1 MKVRLNRFLSMCG
14 IASRRKAE
22 ILIENSRISV
32 NGIIIRDPAYKV
44 DPDKDIVTLDGKVIK
59 PERKRYIILNKPCC
73 YLTALGKD
81 KHGKKTI
88 EELIKDIKE
97 RVYPVGRLDYN
108 SEGLLLLTNDGEL
121 ANRILHP
128 RYKLPK
134 VYMVEVKGLIGK
146 KILKRIKEG
155 TELEDGFA
163 KPDKVDVIRFRK
175 GNTILRIVFHEGRKH
190 LVKRYLA
197 KFGHPVIKLKRIAIG
212 PIRLG
217 SLKPG
222 EYRDLTEKEIS
233 DLKKAVGLEVDRE
246 YGKCT

>member
-1 MKVRLNRFLSMCG
+1 MRVRLNRYLSMCG

-22 ILIENSRISV
+22 RIIESSRVAV

-44 DPDKDIVTLDGKVIK
+44 DINKDVVTVDGKEIE

-73 YLTALGKD
+73 YLTALGRD
-81 KHGKKTI
+81 KSGKKTI

-108 SEGLLLLTNDGEL
+108 SEGLILLTNDGEL

-134 VYMVEVKGLIGK
+134 TYMIEVKGLVGK
-146 KILKRIKEG
+146 KKLKKIREG
-155 TELEDGFA
+155 AELEDGFA
-163 KPDKVDVIRFRK
+163 MPDKVDVIKFRK

-190 LVKRYLA
+190 LVKRYMA
-197 KFGHPVIKLKRIAIG
+197 KFGHPVIKLRRIAIG
-212 PIRLG
+212 PLRLG
-217 SLKPG
+217 NLKPG
-222 EYRDLTEKEIS
+222 EFRDLTEKELT
-233 DLKKAVGLEVDRE
+233 DLKRAVGLEVKKE